1 MTHTFATLQVSAEA
15 YDEIADKLKD
25 AKYDHAFVDDAID
38 MHGIGLVRGQPLHER
53 EPKEC
58 IDDLT
63 RRLEVAQHALERV
76 RDYASN
82 FPNLDACTA
91 IIETVDD
98 ALAERTQAAPDK
110 IADLVSRFS
119 TALLQKLREAEQ
131 KYGFGDDWLEDDWRD
146 ELVLSLAEHVAKG
159 DPRDVAAYAAFAWHH
174 GWSVALPD
182 PQEQVEEFVSSR
194 FGDDVLADLGERV
207 DRVFEEAAELAQS
220 EGRTADHMAR
230 ILAYVYSRDVGAP
243 PQEAAGVAV
252 TLLAYG
258 AAKGLRIRDVEARE
272 IARIMAKP
280 PQHFRMRQAAK
291 AALGVALPPTVEA

>member
-15 YDEIADKLKD
+15 YDEIADKLKG
-25 AKYDHAFVDDAID
+25 AGYGHAFVDDAID
-38 MHGIGLVRGQPLHER
+38 MHGIGLVRGEPLHER
-53 EPKEC
+53 EPKER
-58 IDDLT
+58 IGDLT

-98 ALAERTQAAPDK
+98 ALAERTQA
-110 IADLVSRFS
+110 
-119 TALLQKLREAEQ
+119 
-131 KYGFGDDWLEDDWRD
+131 
-146 ELVLSLAEHVAKG
+146 
-159 DPRDVAAYAAFAWHH
+159 PR
-174 GWSVALPD
+174 D
-182 PQEQVEEFVSSR
+182 PQEQVREFVSSR
-194 FGDDVLADLGERV
+194 FGEDVLADLGERV

-220 EGRTADHMAR
+220 EGRTADHMAH